1 MADKFISR
9 ELIDTLAEREK
20 KISSKIITVAAGTTS
35 SGLGDERNLREFLL
49 ADNIVKYFREK
60 GKNVFFYL
68 FDDSFDPLTHPK
80 LKVGVKKDKELI
92 KKFEKYYGT
101 PVKLIPDPYKC
112 HNNYSIHFQEEIIT
126 RLHDLGIF
134 PTVIDVW
141 SLYQHV
147 HYDMAKE
154 IVFKNYSNIPKIL
167 KKHFPNYTMKQIF
180 WPLCPKC
187 NNIDNTKVLKVEKGQ
202 VLARCDHCRKRIKAS
217 WKGIRG
223 KFSWKIDTAIKWNL
237 FKPDFEPYMDA
248 YLDPVAGSYLIAK
261 VLSEEFFGGYFPKA
275 IKIGKTNINRELS
288 FSLLPTC
295 PRPVMDTL
303 LLANRITRDIVISE
317 KKVINAAKNTLIEG
331 DLSYYD
337 YVRIRLPYDTV
348 DFATGRLNDENT
360 ISLINFGRE
369 FSKKFLN
376 RNLQLQLP
384 SAQKLKD
391 IEQKLKKQHIIP
403 LINWIIEYKL
413 EHSNSGHDKFLKAL
427 NNYLSGHKISRP
439 NLFPFIHQILSVEK
453 SIPLSKLFFFSPIG
467 FLHDF
472 LTILSEDVRK
482 NKQQIS

>member
-9 ELIDTLAEREK
+9 ELIETLEKREK
-20 KISSKIITVAAGTTS
+20 RISSKIITVAAGTTS

-68 FDDSFDPLTHPK
+68 FDDSFDPLTHSQ
-80 LKVGVKKDKELI
+80 LKVGVKKDRKLI

-101 PVKLIPDPYKC
+101 PVKLIPDPYEC
-112 HNNYSIHFQEEIIT
+112 HNNYSIHFQEEIVT
-126 RLHDLGIF
+126 RLHNLEIF
-134 PTVIDVW
+134 PTLIDVW
-141 SLYQHV
+141 SLYRHG
-147 HYDMAKE
+147 HYNMAKE
-154 IVFKNYSNIPKIL
+154 IVFNNYYKIHKVL
-167 KKHFPNYTMKQIF
+167 NRHFPKYTMKQIF

-187 NNIDNTKVLKVEKGQ
+187 NKIDNTRVLKVEKGQ
-202 VLARCDHCRKRIKAS
+202 VLARCDHCRKRIIAS
-217 WKGIRG
+217 WKKIKG
-223 KFSWKIDTAIKWNL
+223 KFSWKIDNAIKWNL

-275 IKIGKTNINRELS
+275 IKIGKTNINKDIS
-288 FSLLPTC
+288 FSLIPTC

-303 LLANRITRDIVISE
+303 LLANRISDIVISE
-317 KKVINAAKNTLIEG
+317 KRVIGAAKNTLIEG

-337 YVRIRLPYDTV
+337 YVRIILPYDTV
-348 DFATGRLNDENT
+348 EFATDRLNDKNT

-376 RNLQLQLP
+376 KNLQPQLP
-384 SAQKLKD
+384 SVQKLKD
-391 IEQKLKKQHIIP
+391 IEHKLKKQHIIP
-403 LINWIIEYKL
+403 LINWIIEYKVGHL
-413 EHSNSGHDKFLKAL
+413 NSGHEKFLKAF
-427 NNYLSGHKISRP
+427 NKYLSNHKISRAD
-439 NLFPFIHQILSVEK
+439 LFPFIRQILSVEK

>member
-1 MADKFISR
+1 M
-9 ELIDTLAEREK
+9 
-20 KISSKIITVAAGTTS
+20 
-35 SGLGDERNLREFLL
+35 
-49 ADNIVKYFREK
+49 
-60 GKNVFFYL
+60 
-68 FDDSFDPLTHPK
+68 
-80 LKVGVKKDKELI
+80 
-92 KKFEKYYGT
+92 
-101 PVKLIPDPYKC
+101 
-112 HNNYSIHFQEEIIT
+112 
-126 RLHDLGIF
+126 
-134 PTVIDVW
+134 
-141 SLYQHV
+141 
-147 HYDMAKE
+147 
-154 IVFKNYSNIPKIL
+154 
-167 KKHFPNYTMKQIF
+167 
-180 WPLCPKC
+180 
-187 NNIDNTKVLKVEKGQ
+187 
-202 VLARCDHCRKRIKAS
+202 
-217 WKGIRG
+217 
-223 KFSWKIDTAIKWNL
+223 
-237 FKPDFEPYMDA
+237 
-248 YLDPVAGSYLIAK
+248 
-261 VLSEEFFGGYFPKA
+261 
-275 IKIGKTNINRELS
+275 
-288 FSLLPTC
+288 
-295 PRPVMDTL
+295 
-303 LLANRITRDIVISE
+303 ISE
-317 KKVINAAKNTLIEG
+317 KRVISAAKNTLIEG

>member
-1 MADKFISR
+1 MTDKFINR
-9 ELIDTLAEREK
+9 ELIETLEKREK
-20 KISSKIITVAAGTTS
+20 RISSKIITVAAGTTS

-126 RLHDLGIF
+126 RFHNLEIF
-134 PTVIDVW
+134 PTFIDVW
-141 SLYQHV
+141 SLYQHG

-154 IVFKNYSNIPKIL
+154 IVFNNYYKIDKVL
-167 KKHFPNYTMKQIF
+167 NRHFPNYTMKQIF
-180 WPLCPKC
+180 WPLCPEC
-187 NNIDNTKVLKVEKGQ
+187 NKIDNTKVLKVEKGQ
-202 VLARCDHCRKRIKAS
+202 VLARCDHCQKRIKAS
-217 WKGIRG
+217 WKEIRG

-261 VLSEEFFGGYFPKA
+261 VLSEEFFGGYFPEA

-303 LLANRITRDIVISE
+303 LLANRVTDIVISE
-317 KKVINAAKNTLIEG
+317 KRVINAAKNTLIEG

-337 YVRIRLPYDTV
+337 YVRIILPYDTV
-348 DFATGRLNDENT
+348 DFAIDRLNDKNA
-360 ISLINFGRE
+360 ISLVNFGRE

-376 RNLQLQLP
+376 RNLQPQLP
-384 SAQKLKD
+384 SVQKLKD
-391 IEQKLKKQHIIP
+391 IEHKLKKQHIIP
-403 LINWIIEYKL
+403 LINWIIEYKVGHL
-413 EHSNSGHDKFLKAL
+413 NSGHEKFLKAF
-427 NNYLSGHKISRP
+427 NKYLSNHKISRAD
-439 NLFPFIHQILSVEK
+439 LFPFIRQILSVEK
-453 SIPLSKLFFFSPIG
+453 SIPLSRLFFFSPIG

-472 LTILSEDVRK
+472 LAILLKDVER
-482 NKQQIS
+482 QRI

>member
-68 FDDSFDPLTHPK
+68 FDDSFDPLTHSQ
-80 LKVGVKKDKELI
+80 LKVGVKKDRKLI

-101 PVKLIPDPYKC
+101 PVKLIPDPYEC
-112 HNNYSIHFQEEIIT
+112 HNNYSIHFQEEIVT
-126 RLHDLGIF
+126 RLHNLEIF
-134 PTVIDVW
+134 PTLIDVW
-141 SLYQHV
+141 SLYRHG
-147 HYDMAKE
+147 HYNMAKE
-154 IVFKNYSNIPKIL
+154 IVFNNYYKIHKVL
-167 KKHFPNYTMKQIF
+167 NRHFPKYTMKQIF

-187 NNIDNTKVLKVEKGQ
+187 NKIDNTRVLKVEKGQ
-202 VLARCDHCRKRIKAS
+202 VLARCDHCRKRIIAS
-217 WKGIRG
+217 WKKIKG
-223 KFSWKIDTAIKWNL
+223 KFSWKIDNAIKWNL

-275 IKIGKTNINRELS
+275 IKIGKTNIDRELS

-317 KKVINAAKNTLIEG
+317 KRVISAAKNTLIEV

-348 DFATGRLNDENT
+348 DFTMGKLNNEEI

-369 FSKKFLN
+369 FSKKFLG
-376 RNLQLQLP
+376 RNLQPQLP
-384 SAQKLKD
+384 SAVELKN

-403 LINWIIEYKL
+403 LINWVIEYKVK
-413 EHSNSGHDKFLKAL
+413 HSNSGHDKFLKAL
-427 NNYLSGHKISRP
+427 NGYLGDHKISRP
-439 NLFPFIHQILSVEK
+439 NLFPVIRQIVSVEE
-453 SIPLSKLFFFSPIG
+453 SIPLSRLFFFSPIG

-472 LTILSEDVRK
+472 LAILSEDVGSQR
-482 NKQQIS
+482 I

>member
-1 MADKFISR
+1 MTDKFINK
-9 ELIDTLAEREK
+9 ELIEILEKREK
-20 KISSKIITVAAGTTS
+20 KIPSKIITVAAGTTS

-68 FDDSFDPLTHPK
+68 FDDSFDPLTHSQ
-80 LKVGVKKDKELI
+80 LKVGVKKDRKLI

-101 PVKLIPDPYKC
+101 PVKLIPDPYEC
-112 HNNYSIHFQEEIIT
+112 HNNYSIHFQEEIVT
-126 RLHDLGIF
+126 RLHNLEIF
-134 PTVIDVW
+134 PTLIDVW
-141 SLYQHV
+141 SLYRHG
-147 HYDMAKE
+147 HYNMAKE
-154 IVFKNYSNIPKIL
+154 IVFNNYYKIHKVL
-167 KKHFPNYTMKQIF
+167 NRHFPKYTMKQIF

-187 NNIDNTKVLKVEKGQ
+187 NKIDNTRVLKVEKGQ
-202 VLARCDHCRKRIKAS
+202 VLARCDHCRKRIIAS
-217 WKGIRG
+217 WKKIKG
-223 KFSWKIDTAIKWNL
+223 KFSWKIDNAIKWNL

-303 LLANRITRDIVISE
+303 LLANRITTDIVISE

-348 DFATGRLNDENT
+348 DFTMGKLNNEKS

-369 FSKKFLN
+369 FSKKFLK
-376 RNLQLQLP
+376 RNLQPKLP
-384 SAQKLKD
+384 SAVELKN

-403 LINWIIEYKL
+403 LINWVIGYKVK
-413 EHSNSGHDKFLKAL
+413 HSNSGHDKFLKAL
-427 NNYLSGHKISRP
+427 NGYLGDHKISRP
-439 NLFPFIHQILSVEK
+439 NLFPVIRQIVSVEE
-453 SIPLSKLFFFSPIG
+453 SIPLSRLFFFSPIG

-472 LTILSEDVRK
+472 LAILSEDVGSQR
-482 NKQQIS
+482 I